1 MSPPTWFF
9 AGIIKGRVFE
19 SIGREPF
26 FYFEISCRIKY
37 MLKDA
42 ILNFP
47 QQFAFEPVI
56 KNAQNLKKTDKFILI
71 GMGGSHLSAGIV
83 KVWKPELDL
92 RIHRN
97 YGLPELKEEVLRES
111 LVILSSYSG
120 NTEEVIDAFLKAK
133 EKGLST
139 AVITIGGKLLELA
152 QENQTSYVQMPDTG
166 IEPRFALGYSLKA
179 LLKILGDEEA
189 LKEVSTLAE
198 SLKPTDY
205 ENQGRVLAEK
215 LKGYVPIIYS
225 SAHNLELAY
234 NWKIK
239 FNETGKIPAFYNR
252 LPELN
257 HNEMT
262 GFDVKEST
270 MGLSAKFHFIF
281 LKDQNDDLR
290 IQKRM
295 AILEKLYKDRGLPVE
310 IIELKGQ
317 NVFHKIFSSLVLAD
331 WASFYTAEIYGV
343 EAEAV
348 PMVEEFKKLIS

>member
-1 MSPPTWFF
+1 
-9 AGIIKGRVFE
+9 
-19 SIGREPF
+19 
-26 FYFEISCRIKY
+26 
-37 MLKDA
+37 MLKDV

-56 KNAQNLKKTDKFILI
+56 ENAQNLKKTDKFILI

-83 KVWKPELDL
+83 KVCLATRDMAQTEKPELDI

-97 YGLPELKEEVLRES
+97 YGLPKLKEEVLSES

-120 NTEEVIDAFLKAK
+120 NTEEVIDAFLEAK

-152 QENQTSYVQMPDTG
+152 QENQTPYVQMPDTG
-166 IEPRFALGYSLKA
+166 IEPRFALGYSLKS

-189 LKEVSTLAE
+189 LKEVSVLAE
-198 SLKPTDY
+198 VLKPADY
-205 ENQGRVLAEK
+205 ENQGRILAEK

-234 NWKIK
+234 IWKIK
-239 FNETGKIPAFYNR
+239 FNETAKIPAFCNR

-257 HNEMT
+257 HNEIT
-262 GFDVKEST
+262 RFDIKEST
-270 MGLSAKFHFIF
+270 KGLSEKFHFIF
-281 LKDQNDDLR
+281 LKDENDDPR
-290 IQKRM
+290 ILKRM

-317 NVFHKIFSSLVLAD
+317 NIFHKIFSSLILAD

>member
-1 MSPPTWFF
+1 M
-9 AGIIKGRVFE
+9 IIK
-19 SIGREPF
+19 
-26 FYFEISCRIKY
+26 
-37 MLKDA
+37 MLRDV
-42 ILNFP
+42 ILNFAS
-47 QQFAFEPVI
+47 QFSYEPVI
-56 KNAQNLKKTDKFILI
+56 ENAEGIKRADKFIVV
-71 GMGGSHLSAGIV
+71 GMGGSHLAAGIV
-83 KVWKPELDL
+83 KVWNPELDL

-97 YGLPELKEEVLRES
+97 YGLPELKEKILKENLI
-111 LVILSSYSG
+111 ILSSYSG

-152 QENQTSYVQMPDTG
+152 QENKTPYVQMPGTG
-166 IEPRFALGYSLKA
+166 IQPRMALGYSLKA
-179 LLKILGDEEA
+179 LLKILGEEEA

-239 FNETGKIPAFYNR
+239 FNETGKIPAFCNR

-270 MGLSAKFHFIF
+270 KSLSEKFHLIF
-281 LKDQNDDLR
+281 LEDQNNDPR

-295 AILEKLYKDRGLPVE
+295 AILKKLYKDRGLPVE
-310 IIELKGQ
+310 IVELKGQ
-317 NVFHKIFSSLVLAD
+317 NVFHKIFSSLILAD
-331 WASFYTAEIYGV
+331 WTSFYTAEIYGV
-343 EAEAV
+343 EAEQV
-348 PMVEEFKKLIS
+348 PMVEEFKKLLS